1 MTYLYA
7 VGLLLF
13 ISIFVYWGVRLELK
27 KMNDDVKLKKEKM
40 LLRKSLYDRLSKDKK
55 FREEYLKN
63 GLKTIKEFEKD
74 VTGIK

>member
-1 MTYLYA
+1 MTNLYV
-7 VGLLLF
+7 VGLFLVF
-13 ISIFVYWGVRLELK
+13 SIFVYWGVRLELK
-27 KMNDDVKLKKEKM
+27 KVDNDVKLKKEKI
-40 LLRKSLYDRLSKDKK
+40 LRRKSLYDRLSKDKK